1 MIQILL
7 IEDSATDAQ
16 HIKELLNEFRETL
29 PHDLHFFS
37 SLGQGFAHLK
47 QHQPDLLLLDLEFT
61 YHNITALPYLDSLP
75 DSVPVLI
82 VSHLSHYQLSLAHR
96 ANIKGF
102 IPKSKLDTDLLPALH
117 KLLDSSPHL
126 HPVAHTV
133 KFPPLNPK
141 NDFGIEFNINHIR
154 YIDFFSRHTYH
165 VYLTDGTVSIVRSVS
180 LKSLVASLQKQ
191 EIDNICQISRN
202 QLINRHYISSIKK
215 IDHSR
220 ISVKLVNLDTEFIVG
235 KQFETSFHSLL
246 TEKEK

>member
-7 IEDSATDAQ
+7 IEDSAADAQ
-16 HIKELLNEFRETL
+16 HIKRLLNELRETL

-37 SLGQGFAHLK
+37 SLGQGFTYLK

-61 YHNITALPYLDSLP
+61 YHNITALPYIDSLP

-82 VSHLSHYQLSLAHR
+82 VSHLSHYQLSLSHR

-102 IPKSKLDTDLLPALH
+102 ISKSKLDTDLLPALH
-117 KLLDSSPHL
+117 KVLGASPHL
-126 HPVAHTV
+126 RPVAHTV
-133 KFPPLNPK
+133 KFPPLNLE
-141 NDFGIEFNINHIR
+141 NDFGTEFNLNHIR

-165 VYLTDGTVSIVRSVS
+165 VYLTDGTMRIIRSVP
-180 LKSLVASLQKQ
+180 LKSFVALLQEQK
-191 EIDNICQISRN
+191 IDNICQISRN
-202 QLINRHYISSIKK
+202 QLINKHYISSIKK

-246 TEKEK
+246 MEKEK